1 MESRKAQLN
10 SIAPRRI
17 RAQAAVWV
25 TELHGPGRNPSL
37 EEKVRRWI
45 VEDPRHAAA
54 FELATEAWQ
63 KTGNLPAHIPQQ
75 TLAAARNLS
84 RSSLLGA
91 TLAGAAV
98 LCGLLVAALYFLRV
112 PTLVT
117 GPVEQRTVELADGS
131 HVTLNANTQLRL
143 QYDDRLRKVT
153 LARGEAFFHV
163 AKHASRPFIV
173 IAGNRKVIAMGTSF
187 LVRCE
192 DPGSSAFAVT
202 LVEGRVAV
210 EPIGGPD
217 LMPNDFSVGN
227 EALPTPAIG
236 VDVTRKASQQAL
248 DLRLLN
254 RGERL
259 RFAGDTPGVVDAPS
273 IDKVT
278 AWQRGLLIFDDTT
291 LAVAAA
297 EFNRYGSI
305 KISITGAASDLRV
318 SGVFRI
324 GDAASFAQ
332 AMSLAY
338 HLSVVTRGAEITL
351 SNKERDSK

>member
-1 MESRKAQLN
+1 M
-10 SIAPRRI
+10 
-17 RAQAAVWV
+17 
-25 TELHGPGRNPSL
+25 
-37 EEKVRRWI
+37 RRWI
-45 VEDPRHAAA
+45 AADPRHAAA

-63 KTGNLPAHIPQQ
+63 RSGDLPTHIPQQ
-75 TLAAARNLS
+75 TLAAARNRS
-84 RSSLLGA
+84 RSRLLGA

-98 LCGLLVAALYFLRV
+98 LCGLLVAALYYLQD

-117 GPVEQRTVELADGS
+117 GPYEQRTVELADGS
-131 HVTLNANTQLRL
+131 QVTLNANTRLRL

-173 IAGNRKVIAMGTSF
+173 VAGNRKVIAMGTSF

-217 LMPNDFSVGN
+217 LLPNDSAVVDAPLATSG
-227 EALPTPAIG
+227 IG
-236 VDVTRKASQQAL
+236 ADAVHKASLQGL
-248 DLRLLN
+248 DLEVLN

-291 LAVAAA
+291 LAAAAA

-305 KISITGAASDLRV
+305 KISTTGAAADYRV
-318 SGVFRI
+318 SGVYGI
-324 GDAASFAQ
+324 GDTASFAQ

-338 HLSVVTRGAEITL
+338 HLNVVNRGAEIIL
-351 SNKERDSK
+351 SDEERGSK